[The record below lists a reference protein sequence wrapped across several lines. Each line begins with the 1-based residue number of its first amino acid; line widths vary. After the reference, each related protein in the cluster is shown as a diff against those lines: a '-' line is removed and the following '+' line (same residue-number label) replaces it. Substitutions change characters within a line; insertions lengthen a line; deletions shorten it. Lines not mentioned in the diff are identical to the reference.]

1 MIITKHLLSKFVD
14 VSAIS
19 CEDLCERLNSIGLE
33 VENLTHIEIPQKVV
47 VGKVLSKTPHPN
59 ADKLNVCE
67 VDVGSGVLQIVC
79 GAKNIAKDQFVA
91 VALEGAVVRNT
102 KSERLEIKRATL
114 RDVESC
120 GMICSSVEL
129 GLPKINDGIMV
140 LDKSAGTLTLGKEL
154 RELELFDNYVI
165 EVSITPNR
173 GDCLSVLGIA
183 RDISAC
189 FDLRLKTISDTD
201 NILSI
206 GLGRVLGVLAENKL
220 YAHLLYR
227 IVEIKELSTPLSM
240 ALILAYMDTLKSNAL
255 QNFLEY
261 ATYMTGVILNAYRLD
276 ECRLRGAEANS
287 LQAQLYVK
295 KEESGVEIVC
305 AQDKILSRIGIAHD
319 EITCNIKSEI
329 LILEA
334 SYVPP
339 LTISEIIYQSKVEC
353 KNTLVY
359 RSTRGSN
366 PNLDQGMNFLCQS
379 MLEYC
384 DVLLYSGTHNIT
396 HHTQDRKIKTTFQT
410 INHII
415 GNILSREEM
424 TEILKRLNFEIDVT
438 CDENFFMVTVPNYRH
453 DIDNMQDL
461 AEEILRIYGID
472 SIQPK
477 PLEFRES
484 LALNAHYGFY
494 KYRRRLANALL
505 AQGFYECIHYVFA
518 SSKELEEYGLAQ
530 IDSHLA
536 LLNPIVSELDTL
548 RTSLIPHMIAS
559 AKRNLN
565 LGYKS
570 IGLFEIGAVYN
581 QKREQSER
589 LNVFVCGDK
598 EGEHYPYPKGQ
609 KWDIFN
615 FSALIKGAIGDFS
628 LQNTLDHPHKAQNFA
643 RFGLCSD
650 AHILHPYQSA
660 FVYQGD
666 VCIGFIAK
674 LHPKLELPQ
683 SFVCEI
689 ELDHTLQT
697 LAYAKEFSKYQKSQR
712 DLTVLIDS
720 QIAFYRIREAI
731 LAAKI
736 PYLLNVYPMDIF
748 TQGLDSQ
755 VALSIRLILQSMD
768 KTLQEQDLL
777 DATQS
782 VLNVLEQSFGA
793 KLKV

>member
-19 CEDLCERLNSIGLE
+19 CEELCSRLNSIGLE
-33 VENLTHIEIPQKVV
+33 VESLTHIKIPHKVV

-59 ADKLNVCE
+59 ADKLNVCD

-79 GAKNIAKDQFVA
+79 GAKNVAKDQFVA
-91 VALEGAVVRNT
+91 VALEGAVVCNA
-102 KSERLEIKRATL
+102 KGEKLEIKRAKL

-140 LDKSAGTLTLGKEL
+140 LDKSAGTLVIGREL

-206 GLGRVLGVLAENKL
+206 GLGRVLGVLTENKL
-220 YAHLLYR
+220 YSHLLYR
-227 IVEIKELSTPLSM
+227 IVEIKELYTPLSI
-240 ALILAYMDTLKSNAL
+240 ALILAYMETLKDNAM

-261 ATYMTGVILNAYRLD
+261 ATHMTGVILNAYRLD
-276 ECRLRGAEANS
+276 ECRLRGADSNS
-287 LQAQLYVK
+287 LQAQLYIK
-295 KEESGVEIVC
+295 KEESGIEIVC
-305 AQDKILSRIGIAHD
+305 AQDKILSHIGVSCD
-319 EITCNIKSEI
+319 EITCNVKSEI

-339 LTISEIIYQSKVEC
+339 LTISEIIYESKAVC
-353 KNTLVY
+353 KPSLVY

-366 PNLDQGMNFLCQS
+366 PNLDQGMNFLCQG

-396 HHTQDRKIKTTFQT
+396 HHTQERKIKTTFQT

-415 GNILSREEM
+415 GNTLSREEM

-453 DIDNMQDL
+453 DIGDMQDL
-461 AEEILRIYGID
+461 AEEILRIFGID
-472 SIQPK
+472 SICSK
-477 PLEFRES
+477 PLAFRENF
-484 LALNAHYGFY
+484 ALSSCYGLH

-505 AQGFYECIHYVFA
+505 AQGLYECIHYVFA
-518 SSKELEEYGLAQ
+518 SSKELEEYGLVQ
-530 IDSHLA
+530 IDSELA

-559 AKRNLN
+559 SRRNLN

-570 IGLFEIGAVYN
+570 IGLFEIGAVYD
-581 QKREQSER
+581 QKRKESER

-609 KWDIFN
+609 KWDIFS
-615 FSALIKGAIGDFS
+615 FSALIKGVIGDFN
-628 LQNTLDHPHKAQNFA
+628 LQNAFDHPQKAQNFA
-643 RFGLCSD
+643 KFGFVGD
-650 AHILHPYQSA
+650 PHILHPHQSG
-660 FVYQGD
+660 FVYRGNE
-666 VCIGFIAK
+666 CIGFIAK
-674 LHPKLELPQ
+674 LHPKLDIPQ
-683 SFVCEI
+683 SFVCEV
-689 ELDHTLQT
+689 ELDTTPQV
-697 LAYAKEFSKYQKSQR
+697 LAHAKEFSKYQKSQR
-712 DLTVLIDS
+712 DLTILIDS
-720 QIAFYRIREAI
+720 RIAFYRIREA
-731 LAAKI
+731 LFEAKI

-755 VALSIRLILQSMD
+755 VALSIRLVLQSMEG
-768 KTLQEQDLL
+768 TLQEQDLV
-777 DATQS
+777 ASTQS
-782 VLNVLEQSFGA
+782 ALSVLEKAFGA

>member
-19 CEDLCERLNSIGLE
+19 CQDLCARLNSIGLE
-33 VENLTHIEIPQKVV
+33 VESLTHMEIPQKVV
-47 VGKVLSKTPHPN
+47 VGKVLTKTAHPN

-67 VDVGSGVLQIVC
+67 VDVGSSVLQIVC
-79 GAKNIAKDQFVA
+79 GAKNVAKDQFVA
-91 VALEGAVVRNT
+91 VALEGAVVANA
-102 KSERLEIKRATL
+102 KGERLEIKRARL

-154 RELELFDNYVI
+154 RELELFDNYAI

-220 YAHLLYR
+220 YSHLLYR
-227 IVEIKELSTPLSM
+227 IIEIKELHTPLSV
-240 ALILAYMDTLKSNAL
+240 ALILAYMDTLKDNAM

-261 ATYMTGVILNAYRLD
+261 ATYMTGVILHAYRLD
-276 ECRLRGAEANS
+276 ECRLREADANS
-287 LQAQLYVK
+287 LQAQLYIK
-295 KEESGVEIVC
+295 KLDSGVEIVC
-305 AQDKILSRIGIAHD
+305 AQDKTLSQIGISSD
-319 EITCNIKSEI
+319 EITCNVKSEI

-339 LTISEIIYQSKVEC
+339 LTISEIIYDTKVAT
-353 KNTLVY
+353 KPSLVY

-366 PNLDQGMNFLCQS
+366 PNLDQGMNFLCQC
-379 MLEYC
+379 MLEHC

-396 HHTQDRKIKTTFQT
+396 HHTQERKIKTTFQT

-415 GNILSREEM
+415 GNTLSREEM

-453 DIDNMQDL
+453 DIENMQDL
-461 AEEILRIYGID
+461 AEEILRIFGID
-472 SIQPK
+472 SIHSK
-477 PLEFRES
+477 PLAFTEN
-484 LALNAHYGFY
+484 LALNSCYGFY

-505 AQGFYECIHYVFA
+505 AQGLYECIHYVFA
-518 SSKELEEYGLAQ
+518 SSKELEEYGLVQ

-536 LLNPIVSELDTL
+536 LLNPIISELDTL
-548 RTSLIPHMIAS
+548 RTSLIPHMITS

-570 IGLFEIGAVYN
+570 IGFFEIGAVYDHR
-581 QKREQSER
+581 REESTR
-589 LNVFVCGDK
+589 LNVFVCGDR

-609 KWDIFN
+609 KWDIFS
-615 FSALIKGAIGDFS
+615 FSALIRGAIGDFS
-628 LQNTLDHPHKAQNFA
+628 LQNAHDHMHKAQNFA
-643 RFGLCSD
+643 KFGFVGEP
-650 AHILHPYQSA
+650 HILHPYQSG
-660 FVYQGD
+660 FIYQGD
-666 VCIGFIAK
+666 ECVGFIARI
-674 LHPKLELPQ
+674 HPKIGLPQ
-683 SFVCEI
+683 SFVCEVA
-689 ELDHTLQT
+689 LDSLSQNIAH
-697 LAYAKEFSKYQKSQR
+697 AKEFSKYQKSQR

-720 QIAFYRIREAI
+720 RIAFYRIREA
-731 LAAKI
+731 LLQAKI
-736 PYLLNVYPMDIF
+736 PHLLNVYPMDIF

-755 VALSIRLILQSMD
+755 IALSIRLVLQSMEG
-768 KTLQEQDLL
+768 TLSEQDLSES
-777 DATQS
+777 TQS
-782 VLNVLEQSFGA
+782 ALSVLERHFGA
-793 KLKV
+793 TLKV